1 MDIDEVVK
9 FTPIEDDSQDS
20 QTWPAS
26 TSSSSV
32 LQPVAPWAARSQ
44 QNPLR
49 RQETEP
55 LPKLASAPLNDDDDN
70 VSLSDIADIIEDDFF
85 FEKLI
90 KPIPTKNSKSTT
102 SEFSSADLD
111 NQLQPVEALLPGG
124 LNKTPKIERRTLPAL
139 PSRPIHLTPSK
150 HVQQPLKSIQDNIG
164 GRHKIPDEWMMI
176 CERENFNLE
185 RSLLDCFP
193 EDFYEALFTDDERIS
208 KDYRIKQSYERFT
221 AFIFESIYGPGSS
234 LNSVSNL
241 GPNIIMKG
249 FKNIT
254 KNTNWPPELQN
265 CIQKAF
271 RYSVKIA
278 IDKSVLGSFDN
289 EELLDAMEDVH
300 QNWFVG
306 LETEPEWA
314 SSVRAE
320 VPNLF
325 CLYSTSCSENGQ
337 MTYRFKMTQ

>member
-1 MDIDEVVK
+1 
-9 FTPIEDDSQDS
+9 
-20 QTWPAS
+20 
-26 TSSSSV
+26 
-32 LQPVAPWAARSQ
+32 
-44 QNPLR
+44 
-49 RQETEP
+49 
-55 LPKLASAPLNDDDDN
+55 
-70 VSLSDIADIIEDDFF
+70 
-85 FEKLI
+85 
-90 KPIPTKNSKSTT
+90 
-102 SEFSSADLD
+102 
-111 NQLQPVEALLPGG
+111 
-124 LNKTPKIERRTLPAL
+124 
-139 PSRPIHLTPSK
+139 
-150 HVQQPLKSIQDNIG
+150 
-164 GRHKIPDEWMMI
+164 
-176 CERENFNLE
+176 
-185 RSLLDCFP
+185 
-193 EDFYEALFTDDERIS
+193 
-208 KDYRIKQSYERFT
+208 
-221 AFIFESIYGPGSS
+221 
-234 LNSVSNL
+234 
-241 GPNIIMKG
+241 MKG

-278 IDKSVLGSFDN
+278 IDKSVLGGFDN